1 MPESTRPRETVL
13 LALAGMSPAVV
24 TETVWALA
32 REKEPV
38 LPDRVIVVTTV
49 AGKEKLENALLA
61 AGRPGGPSPWRQLRE
76 TLGAGGR
83 ELLLDPVRVITAPD
97 PAAGARVPLE
107 DIRTPE
113 ANEAAADF
121 LLETVRGLV
130 ENPDVHLI
138 ASLAGGRKTMGALL
152 YACFTLAARETDRL
166 THVLVSAPYE
176 TLPGFLHPGQPG
188 GPVEDREGRPHDPA
202 EARIELADVPFV
214 PLRNLFLRELGQPA
228 GSFLHLVERCR
239 EQVRR
244 AAGAELRI
252 TVHTARTRAEIDGLA
267 LDTSPREHIVLLFL
281 ASRLKRGEAPFPSY
295 AEAVPPLNAFLGE
308 LRSTAREEN
317 PADWRHGD
325 ALTSKFDADAQD
337 LRRALSSLRG
347 KLRRFGPPGI
357 QLAAALPEHGRFSL
371 EAEPSLVFLR

>member
-152 YACFTLAARETDRL
+152 YACFTLESRI
-166 THVLVSAPYE
+166 
-176 TLPGFLHPGQPG
+176 Q
-188 GPVEDREGRPHDPA
+188 RP
-202 EARIELADVPFV
+202 EARGKRQDVRGRRSDWR
-214 PLRNLFLRELGQPA
+214 LRGA
-228 GSFLHLVERCR
+228 G
-239 EQVRR
+239 
-244 AAGAELRI
+244 G
-252 TVHTARTRAEIDGLA
+252 G
-267 LDTSPREHIVLLFL
+267 
-281 ASRLKRGEAPFPSY
+281 ASRSLYGACPSGSRF
-295 AEAVPPLNAFLGE
+295 ATAVRKKLSCSNESADQILHGVLPP
-308 LRSTAREEN
+308 
-317 PADWRHGD
+317 
-325 ALTSKFDADAQD
+325 
-337 LRRALSSLRG
+337 
-347 KLRRFGPPGI
+347 
-357 QLAAALPEHGRFSL
+357 RFSWV
-371 EAEPSLVFLR
+371 PR